1 MNTYLK
7 YQENYKHGI
16 IGFATIS
23 ILGQSCL
30 GSIAAMF
37 VLMGGTTPL
46 QMVQLFFVTIFCMIY
61 NGAVL
66 SQQKAS
72 VSFAILT
79 ISVLTSLLCIA
90 LNIHELI

>member
-1 MNTYLK
+1 MKTFQKYL
-7 YQENYKHGI
+7 QNYERGI

-37 VLMGGTTPL
+37 ILMGGTTPA

-66 SQQKAS
+66 SQQKAKLSFGILAIS
-72 VSFAILT
+72 VSLSLIT
-79 ISVLTSLLCIA
+79 IVLN
-90 LNIHELI
+90 LNYLF

>member
-1 MNTYLK
+1 MNFYQKYLDS
-7 YQENYKHGI
+7 YQHGI
-16 IGFATIS
+16 IGFATLS

-37 VLMGGTTPL
+37 ILMGGTSPF

-66 SQQKAS
+66 SQQKPKL
-72 VSFAILT
+72 SFAILT
-79 ISVLTSLLCIA
+79 ISIA
-90 LNIHELI
+90 VSFLSIILNFNNLI